1 MGSGVGP
8 LDEAGLR
15 AAAAHARE
23 EWRAE
28 EQHWS
33 SAALEQWRHT
43 RTLVDLARDHLY
55 RGDTIALRWPGE
67 AAVVTGRVIGV
78 SDDAIAVATYAGR
91 VDVALAPGT
100 AISWRI
106 VESAARG
113 GSRGIAPLTFRARL
127 LELESLTCEVDVA
140 HLDGEM
146 VRGTLCVG
154 HDHVQVVAPGATWVI
169 ALSALRWVR
178 ESSPA

>member
-1 MGSGVGP
+1 MVSWGDP

-15 AAAAHARE
+15 AAAADARE
-23 EWRAE
+23 EWRAD

-33 SAALEQWRHT
+33 AAALEQWRHT
-43 RTLVDLARDHLY
+43 RTLLDLARDHLH
-55 RGDTIALRWPGE
+55 RGDTIAFRWPG
-67 AAVVTGRVIGV
+67 ATVAVTGRVIGV
-78 SDDAIAVATYAGR
+78 SDDAVAVATFAGR

-100 AISWRI
+100 VISWSE
-106 VESAARG
+106 VDSATRG

-140 HLDGEM
+140 HLDGEV
-146 VRGTLCVG
+146 VRGVLRVG
-154 HDHVQVVAPGATWVI
+154 RDHVQVVAPDATWAI
-169 ALSALRWVR
+169 AVSALRWVR